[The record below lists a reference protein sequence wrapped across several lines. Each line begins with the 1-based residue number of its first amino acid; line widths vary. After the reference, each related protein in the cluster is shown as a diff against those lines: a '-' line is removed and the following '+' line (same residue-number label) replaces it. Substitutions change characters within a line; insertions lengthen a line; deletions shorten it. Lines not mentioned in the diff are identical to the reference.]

1 MSSTSTATH
10 HPPRRQRRARS
21 QALIADVAIGV
32 LSFFVLLCVGLI
44 TPPLWSALVAST
56 APRSDAS
63 GHPAKG
69 ATAPLGNGAAG
80 QRDRGND
87 P

>member
-1 MSSTSTATH
+1 MSSTSATSH
-10 HPPRRQRRARS
+10 HPQRRAR
-21 QALIADVAIGV
+21 AKTLIADVAIGV

-44 TPPLWSALVAST
+44 TPPLWSAIVAGT

-63 GHPAKG
+63 VHPAKG
-69 ATAPLGNGAAG
+69 ATAPLGRPGARR
-80 QRDRGND
+80 RDRTDD